1 MECPFAKRPCSGA
14 KIAIVWGVKEV
25 VVAATG
31 LDGLG
36 WDVLVVVV
44 MEETCWVAVIR
55 VGVVPVDE
63 EHKENDGHAQLEDEQ
78 SVGLLLVVFGLSGE
92 RGT

>member
-55 VGVVPVDE
+55 V
-63 EHKENDGHAQLEDEQ
+63 EQ
-78 SVGLLLVVFGLSGE
+78 VMVLLVLRLLTWVCSVEVL
-92 RGT
+92 